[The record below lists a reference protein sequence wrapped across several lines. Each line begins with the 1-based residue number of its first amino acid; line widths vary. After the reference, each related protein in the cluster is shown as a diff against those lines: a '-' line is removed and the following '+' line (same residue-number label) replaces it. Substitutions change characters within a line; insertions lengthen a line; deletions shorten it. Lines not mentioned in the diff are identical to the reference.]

1 MKQNFRFYSTYHM
14 SVKLL
19 TNQPLKIQI
28 DMKNLFTFFLAFV
41 VLIANNIELLALETL
56 TSPDS
61 LEITEEKVVVEHKF
75 ENRLLT
81 PKIEYSKEDLTKL
94 YLNFAADKYTLK
106 NYIPQED
113 MFFSDNSISVRKIY
127 PNPASVAAYLDYNLL
142 QNIKAKV
149 TIRNILGK
157 VIKEYDLPRGERK
170 IRIPTTEF
178 DTGIYLY
185 TLSINGQAKSSRKL
199 IVKHD

>member
-1 MKQNFRFYSTYHM
+1 MRK
-14 SVKLL
+14 
-19 TNQPLKIQI
+19 
-28 DMKNLFTFFLAFV
+28 LFTIILACAVIITNHSMLF
-41 VLIANNIELLALETL
+41 ALDTFYA
-56 TSPDS
+56 PDS
-61 LEITEEKVVVEHKF
+61 LEITEEKSSVESSF
-75 ENRLLT
+75 TSRLFK
-81 PKIEYSKEDLTKL
+81 PKANVSTQDLNQL
-94 YLNFAADKYTLK
+94 QLDFSADKYTFK
-106 NYIPQED
+106 SYIPQED
-113 MFFSDNSISVRKIY
+113 LLFSDNSISVRKIY

-142 QNIKAKV
+142 QNIRAKI

-157 VIKEYDLPRGERK
+157 VVKEYDLNRGERK